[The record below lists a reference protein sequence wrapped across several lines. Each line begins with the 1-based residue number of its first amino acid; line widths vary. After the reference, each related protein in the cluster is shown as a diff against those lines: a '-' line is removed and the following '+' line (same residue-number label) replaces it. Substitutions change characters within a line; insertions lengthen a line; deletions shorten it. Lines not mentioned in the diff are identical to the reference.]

1 MLSKEYLLQRGYC
14 CGLGCL
20 MCPYEPKHTEGNTI
34 MSKKVSNELKIAVL
48 EKKVSTLEK
57 TLKEFMDNW
66 GPEVQEARSRRD
78 EIWDEMVRV
87 VSIQKK
93 HQQPKPEY
101 DIHGN
106 KWTSGETN
114 EDVENH

>member
-1 MLSKEYLLQRGYC
+1 MLSKEYLLERGYC

-57 TLKEFMDNW
+57 TLKEFMENW
-66 GPEVQEARSRRD
+66 GPDVQKKRD
-78 EIWDEMVRV
+78 ERDERWDEMVRV
-87 VSIQKK
+87 LTVQKRN
-93 HQQPKPEY
+93 QQPKPGY

-106 KWTSGETN
+106 KWPTGKSN
-114 EDVENH
+114 EDRENH